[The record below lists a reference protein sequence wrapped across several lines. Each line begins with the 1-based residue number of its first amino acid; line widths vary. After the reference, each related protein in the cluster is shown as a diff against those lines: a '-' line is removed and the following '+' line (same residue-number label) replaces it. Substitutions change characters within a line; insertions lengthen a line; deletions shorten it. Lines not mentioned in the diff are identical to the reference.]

1 MDSFTSFPWQK
12 SETEEREY
20 HRKKRIRLIIIG
32 VSTFLLLVIVIA
44 SSAVAIANKYDNGSN
59 DNMSSTSRDS
69 SVKAVCGVAQ
79 YPESCVSSIS
89 ATQEAN
95 STNDP
100 KAIFELSLKI
110 SIEALLNLTSLS
122 DSLSNLTED
131 KAIQDVLYNC
141 REMFED
147 AIDRLNDS
155 TQLLNQPLSSSH
167 ISTLRSWLSAAITDQ
182 VTCLDELENT
192 TSSISDKMAEAM
204 LNSTQFTS
212 NSLAIVTKVVSHLQ
226 DLDIPFHRK
235 LLTKGVP
242 HWVSNY
248 RRQRSELVFVIY
260 VEGVY
265 NEIVKAD
272 KNKWN
277 VVMYGMYKTIVSGS
291 LNRVDGYQDIAST
304 SLAAANSR
312 PSTVRT
318 STSSSTKSSLKKSTG
333 TSWKQVMR
341 VLPPLLTWREV
352 GLGFVERVVE
362 DVLESGIGFGDEM
375 GVGAKSEQVMSG
387 RGVSSDKQRKAR
399 GTNRRR
405 MLRS

>member
-212 NSLAIVTKVVSHLQ
+212 NSLAIVTKVAGSFQ
-226 DLDIPFHRK
+226 DSERLSPNATVAKDGAGDFRTIDEA
-235 LLTKGVP
+235 LALVP
-242 HWVSNY
+242 K
-248 RRQRSELVFVIY
+248 RSELVFVIY

-291 LNRVDGYQDIAST
+291 LNRVDGVET
-304 SLAAANSR
+304 ANSR